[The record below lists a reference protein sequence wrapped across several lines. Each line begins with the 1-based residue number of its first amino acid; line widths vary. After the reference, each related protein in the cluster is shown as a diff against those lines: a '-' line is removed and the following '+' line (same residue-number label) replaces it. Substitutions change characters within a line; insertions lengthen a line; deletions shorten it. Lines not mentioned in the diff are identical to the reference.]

1 MFLWCDVGRYLQ
13 TWQST
18 DSFGKINTKI
28 LYFCH
33 NLAFYCK
40 DKCTQ
45 FICSIVS
52 MVTKKLGMENSI
64 SHLLAQ
70 KKKLCTIH
78 FSLHIRKKYIFLSF
92 LPIFFQYVCP
102 LLKLE
107 IYSKSWCF
115 PIQIICASTYIVS
128 SFLL

>member
-1 MFLWCDVGRYLQ
+1 MFLRCDVGTYLQ

-33 NLAFYCK
+33 NLAFYGK

-64 SHLLAQ
+64 SHLLEQ

-78 FSLHIRKKYIFLSF
+78 FSYQEKIHFSLYSSNI
-92 LPIFFQYVCP
+92 LPICLSTSKTRNLFQV
-102 LLKLE
+102 LM
-107 IYSKSWCF
+107 F
-115 PIQIICASTYIVS
+115 PNSNY
-128 SFLL
+128 L